1 MHIHISMQN
10 NRGENVFADAS
21 GEDSTLLK
29 RALAGRGAWITG
41 HNLLKSP
48 PIRVDRFG
56 LYSSVLTGDG
66 SVYTLE
72 REYLL

>member
-1 MHIHISMQN
+1 
-10 NRGENVFADAS
+10 
-21 GEDSTLLK
+21 
-29 RALAGRGAWITG
+29 
-41 HNLLKSP
+41 LKSP